1 MSVIG
6 SCCCIVLLLKIFK
19 TSLFAFLYL
28 WMFSGPEVT
37 YRHSYGSLW
46 HSKILDIEEQPKLRL
61 AH

>member
-6 SCCCIVLLLKIFK
+6 SCCRIILLLKIFK

-37 YRHSYGSLW
+37 YRQVTAVCGTAKFWTLKYNLN
-46 HSKILDIEEQPKLRL
+46 
-61 AH
+61 